1 MSNREKI
8 LDAALDVYGRM
19 GFRGATTR
27 MIAEEAGVNEVT
39 IFRQFG
45 SKSALIEAAVIH
57 HTQRSVVDPLPE
69 EPGDPVEEVTLWC
82 ERQLAHLRG
91 SRALMRKFMCEL
103 QQYPEILARLKS
115 NHSFASDGLARY
127 VTRLQEQGRAG
138 TDFNTIAAVQ
148 MLRGAIF
155 SDAMGRDFHANAFPE
170 PEEDAPGFYARL
182 FLRAIDLRT
191 APSLDEQKT
200 LTNTSHSRSRTH
212 R

>member
-27 MIAEEAGVNEVT
+27 MIAEAAGINEVT

-57 HTQRSVVDPLPE
+57 HTQRSVVEPMPE
-69 EPGDPVEEVTLWC
+69 EPGDAEEEVIRWC
-82 ERQLAHLRG
+82 ERQLVHLRG
-91 SRALMRKFMCEL
+91 AQALMRKFMCEL

-115 NHSFASDGLARY
+115 NHSFSSDGLARY
-127 VTRLQEQGRAG
+127 VTRLQEQGRAA

-155 SDAMGRDFHANAFPE
+155 SDAMGRDFHPDAFPD
-170 PEEDAPGFYARL
+170 PEEAAPGFYARL
-182 FLRAIDLRT
+182 FLRAIGFRS
-191 APSLDEQKT
+191 APSLEEPAT
-200 LTNTSHSRSRTH
+200 STNTSHSRSRTH